1 MKKRIFW
8 RNPFGKITEGALC
21 PFIGVTISNFEEFV
35 KLLQERL
42 FKPTEKDSHI
52 GYYPPYMFSTK
63 HSYIK
68 VLFSG
73 TTMILNGAP
82 TNPKNQKPYKWAL
95 FDERAGKVTKFFA
108 IQENWDEVFNL
119 FEDDKTVQ
127 NQIDAL
133 TEIVNKEGGLTIH
146 IGE

>member
-8 RNPFGKITEGALC
+8 RNPFGIGEGALC
-21 PFIGVTISNFEEFV
+21 PFIGVTISCFEDFE
-35 KLLQERL
+35 KLLKERL
-42 FKPTEKDSHI
+42 FKPIEKGSND

-63 HSYIK
+63 FPNIK

-73 TTMILNGAP
+73 SKFTLIGAP

-95 FDERAGKVTKFFA
+95 FDERNGKATKFFA

-119 FEDDKTVQ
+119 FDNDENVQ
-127 NQIDAL
+127 HKIDIL
-133 TEIVNKEGGLTIH
+133 TEIVNREGGLTIH